1 MNMNMWT
8 SIILI
13 IVGLYDLAIVF
24 NRRQQLSNDY
34 VKNSKTLKHQRLNL
48 IGFLV
53 VGVILLLAGIIML
66 FIRK

>member
-1 MNMNMWT
+1 MRVNIWT

-24 NRRQQLSNDY
+24 NRRQQLGNDY
-34 VKNSKTLKHQRLNL
+34 VGHSKTLRHQRWNL

-53 VGVILLLAGIIML
+53 VGIVLLLAGIIML
-66 FIRK
+66 FVRK

>member
-1 MNMNMWT
+1 MKVNIWT

-34 VKNSKTLKHQRLNL
+34 VGKSKTLRHQRWNL

-53 VGVILLLAGIIML
+53 VGIVLLLAGIIML
-66 FIRK
+66 FVRK

>member
-1 MNMNMWT
+1 MNMWT

-48 IGFLV
+48 IGFLL
-53 VGVILLLAGIIML
+53 VGVILLLAVIIML
-66 FIRK
+66 FICK

>member
-1 MNMNMWT
+1 MNIWT

-24 NRRQQLSNDY
+24 NRRQQLNIDY
-34 VKNSKTLKHQRLNL
+34 VGQSKTLKHQRWNL

-53 VGVILLLAGIIML
+53 VGLVLLIAGIVML
-66 FIRK
+66 FIRR

>member
-1 MNMNMWT
+1 MNMWT

>member
-1 MNMNMWT
+1 MNIWT

-24 NRRQQLSNDY
+24 NRRQQLNKDY
-34 VKNSKTLKHQRLNL
+34 VGQSKTLKHQRWNL

-53 VGVILLLAGIIML
+53 VGLVLLIAGIVML
-66 FIRK
+66 FIRR

>member
-1 MNMNMWT
+1 MWT

>member
-1 MNMNMWT
+1 MNIWT

-24 NRRQQLSNDY
+24 NRRQQLNNDY
-34 VKNSKTLKHQRLNL
+34 VGQSKTLKHQKWNL

-53 VGVILLLAGIIML
+53 VGLVLLIAGIGML
-66 FIRK
+66 FIRR